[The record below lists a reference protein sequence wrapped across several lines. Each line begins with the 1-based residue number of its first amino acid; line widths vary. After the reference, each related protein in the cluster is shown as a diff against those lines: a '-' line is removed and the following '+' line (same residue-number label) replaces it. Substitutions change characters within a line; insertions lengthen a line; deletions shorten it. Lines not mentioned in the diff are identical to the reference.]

1 MNRLGQEGLAW
12 VPTLGN
18 ILTLLCF
25 GLCLWVSA
33 RFTEVGLQIPPPVT
47 LRYSRDA
54 LHLLL
59 RPWDMWELVARGK
72 GRNLTNSR

>member
-25 GLCLWVSA
+25 GLCLWVST
-33 RFTEVGLQIPPPVT
+33 RFTEVGSRSRIPTPPHPIPSLRVVT
-47 LRYSRDA
+47 PCCVA
-54 LHLLL
+54 
-59 RPWDMWELVARGK
+59 PWELGNSK
-72 GRNLTNSR
+72 GALATG